1 MADVTLLNLN
11 FPANLRI
18 CGLYFEKF
26 GRKHSTMNIRVEE
39 ELRFKDAAHV
49 RNHLNYLFRCDKAQR
64 WTNHSSK
71 GNFAIYFESNINKG
85 KIIFFD
91 KTLNELSGYA
101 KFLRERINKEK
112 DFLKRGRMLR
122 IELMDEA
129 KRFNEANVEF
139 GKQLYEAMVVADKI
153 SPICVVGHQDQED
166 YYLHWHLVYAN
177 DSDQD
182 FGQVLANGN
191 R

>member
-1 MADVTLLNLN
+1 MV
-11 FPANLRI
+11 
-18 CGLYFEKF
+18 GK
-26 GRKHSTMNIRVEE
+26 KHNTMNIRVEE
-39 ELRFKDAAHV
+39 ELRFKDAAHI
-49 RNHLNYLFRCDKAQR
+49 RNHLYYLFRCDKAQR

-71 GNFAIYFESNINKG
+71 GNFAIYFESDINKG

-91 KTLNELSGYA
+91 KTLNELSGIA
-101 KFLRERINKEK
+101 ELLRERIDKES

-122 IELMDEA
+122 IELMDETR
-129 KRFNEANVEF
+129 RFNEANVEF

-177 DSDQD
+177 DSDKD
-182 FGQVLANGN
+182 FGQVLVNGN
-191 R
+191 G